1 MIKVSIFND
10 YLTLCKPKVVL
21 LMLITAWVGM
31 YLASPHALQW
41 HAIAFGTLGIAS
53 AASAAAII
61 NHLMDRQIDR
71 KMSRTAARPIATG
84 RITPLRAL
92 LFAASLGIVAWF
104 VLSQLVNMT
113 TALLTFATL
122 IGYAVIYTMYLK
134 RATPQNIVIG
144 GLSGAMPPLLGWT
157 AISGTIH
164 AHALLL
170 VLIIFTWT
178 PPHFWALAV
187 YRADDYAAA
196 HIPMLPVTHGIKFT
210 KLCLLLYTLLLLA
223 VSCLPFVV
231 GMVGYL
237 YLSSALLLNGIFIY
251 MALHLYKAT
260 GPAEHVYAI
269 KTFNFSIIFLLLI
282 FTALIADHGV
292 HI

>member
-260 GPAEHVYAI
+260 GPAVHVYAI